1 MKRNNKSETWVLC
14 VALALT
20 AVLYAVMIAFDL
32 PCPIK
37 YISGISCAG
46 CGMTRALL
54 SALRCDL
61 AAAFAYHPL
70 WIAVPMVAALLL
82 VAHFKRWNKVFDV
95 TIAVAAC
102 LFLIVWIIRLID
114 PACDV
119 VSVDF
124 SQSVFSRITSG
135 VI

>member
-1 MKRNNKSETWVLC
+1 MKRNNSGKWVLWI
-14 VALALT
+14 ALALT
-20 AVLYAVMIAFDL
+20 AVLYAVMIALEL

-46 CGMTRALL
+46 CGMTRAIL
-54 SALRCDL
+54 SVLKGDF

-70 WIAVPMVAALLL
+70 WIVLPPIVLLLL

-95 TIAVAAC
+95 TVVVAAC
-102 LFLIVWIIRLID
+102 LFIAIWIARLID

-119 VSVDF
+119 VDVDF
-124 SQSVFSRITSG
+124 TQSVFARINAG
-135 VI
+135 V